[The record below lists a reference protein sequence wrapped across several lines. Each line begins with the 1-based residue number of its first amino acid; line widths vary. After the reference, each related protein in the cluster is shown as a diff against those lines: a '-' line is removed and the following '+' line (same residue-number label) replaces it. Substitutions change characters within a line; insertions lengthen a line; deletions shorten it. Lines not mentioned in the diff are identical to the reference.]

1 MTWEVWRRDNLAG
14 WENRVDIHT
23 GPRGYDIEGLLGDRS
38 RISNTVRLDQ
48 PLLGDISGLDV
59 VHLQCHLGT
68 DTLSLARLG
77 AKSVTGLDFSPKAIA
92 HCRTLFERS
101 GTQGR
106 FVVADVHDA
115 PTVLGDQYDLV
126 YASVG
131 AINWIPS
138 MQRWMKVAASLLR
151 PGGRLYL
158 RDVHPMAMVIDPES
172 DGELRLRYPYG
183 ETAEPVTMQADKTY
197 VGDGTKLTAKT
208 THEWSHGIGEIV
220 QGAVD
225 AGLVIAQLREHFFAD
240 WQAYP
245 SMIEVEPGKYVLP
258 EAPERVPLLFT
269 LITRKP

>member
-1 MTWEVWRRDNLAG
+1 VTWEQWRRDNLAG

-23 GPRGYDIEGLLGDRS
+23 GPNGYDVEGLLSDRS

-77 AKSVTGLDFSPKAIA
+77 ARTVSGLDFSPKAIEQ
-92 HCRTLFERS
+92 CRKLFERS
-101 GTQGR
+101 GTKGR
-106 FVVADVHDA
+106 FVLADVYDA
-115 PTVLGDQYDLV
+115 PAVLGDQYDLV

-131 AINWIPS
+131 AINWIDS
-138 MQRWMKVAASLLR
+138 MQRWMRVAAALLR

-172 DGELRLRYPYG
+172 DGELRLRYPYC
-183 ETAEPVTMQADKTY
+183 ETAEPVTMQTDTTY
-197 VGDGTKLTAKT
+197 TGDGTKLNERT

-220 QGAVD
+220 QGAID
-225 AGLVIAQLREHFFAD
+225 AGLVVTNLREHFFAD
-240 WQAYP
+240 WRAYP
-245 SMIEVEPGKYVLP
+245 SMIEVEPGKYVLA
-258 EAPERVPLLFT
+258 EGPERLPLLFT
-269 LITRKP
+269 LTACKP

>member
-1 MTWEVWRRDNLAG
+1 VTWDRWRNDNLAG
-14 WENRVDIHT
+14 WEDRVDVHT
-23 GPRGYDIEGLLGDRS
+23 GPGGYDVEGLLSDPS

-48 PLLGDISGLDV
+48 PMLGSIDGFDV

-92 HCRTLFERS
+92 HCNALFDRA
-101 GTQGR
+101 GRKGR

-115 PTVLGDQYDLV
+115 PAALGDRYDFV

-138 MQRWMKVAASLLR
+138 IARWMRVAYALLR

-158 RDVHPMAMVIDPES
+158 RDVHPVAMVIDPDS
-172 DGELRLRYPYG
+172 DPELRLRYPYG
-183 ETAEPVTMQADKTY
+183 ETVEPVTLNYDTSY
-197 VGDGTKLTAKT
+197 VGDGKVEHT
-208 THEWSHGIGEIV
+208 TSHEWSHGIGEIV
-220 QGAVD
+220 QGAID
-225 AGLVIAQLREHFFAD
+225 AGFAITSLREHYFAD
-240 WQAYP
+240 WKAYP
-245 SMIEVEPGKYVLP
+245 SMVEVEPGKFVLP

-269 LITRKP
+269 LTAKK